1 MPQSSLE
8 MTNTTVA
15 LDQTDQLMHTAEF
28 GLLKL
33 VLGSIQALLV
43 LVCVPLF
50 IHKQQQPMVKCRSWK
65 LTILGCISM
74 TVVMYI
80 DAWLSMDGW
89 VSYGMQSRLYFFKH
103 IGSFLLWYGLGY
115 PDDHSHTIA
124 QFYTRT
130 ILAFT
135 SSFVTFAGFMTNEKK
150 MIDISIIISTLL
162 LFWTVLVD
170 LVVPLRLMI
179 FSKHHRVVDIQHRSI
194 ESQQEHGVSGP
205 TLLEDHIIHQHQD
218 CLIESSHHRESSAST
233 LNPTMDLV
241 ANSQLSIAHILNS
254 MTLYDAFGLY
264 LSREFSLENLL
275 FLKTVEL
282 YKLRVSTNPA
292 HVSFTLLT
300 QPIHNEFVCPNSINQ
315 VNLPKSIVSRIE
327 CKLRA
332 LKDEEALEAIRKTNA
347 VNPMAIQMKSEIIEL
362 ASSIFDEAAE
372 HIEHM
377 LIHHLRRF
385 KSSEF
390 FPK

>member
-1 MPQSSLE
+1 MQTDTGVLPSSLPAPIIVYSLSL
-8 MTNTTVA
+8 NI
-15 LDQTDQLMHTAEF
+15 LQTF
-28 GLLKL
+28 GS
-33 VLGSIQALLV
+33 GA
-43 LVCVPLF
+43 
-50 IHKQQQPMVKCRSWK
+50 
-65 LTILGCISM
+65 
-74 TVVMYI
+74 
-80 DAWLSMDGW
+80 
-89 VSYGMQSRLYFFKH
+89 
-103 IGSFLLWYGLGY
+103 FLLWYGLGY

-205 TLLEDHIIHQHQD
+205 TLLEDHIIRQHQD

-292 HVSFTLLT
+292 HVSLTLLT